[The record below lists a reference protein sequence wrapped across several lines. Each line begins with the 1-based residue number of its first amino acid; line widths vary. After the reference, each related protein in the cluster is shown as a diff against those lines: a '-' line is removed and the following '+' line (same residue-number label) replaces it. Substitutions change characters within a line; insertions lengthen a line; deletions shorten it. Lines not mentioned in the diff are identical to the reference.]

1 MPKSVTEAE
10 VISQRQLAQNVY
22 MLTVCAPKI
31 AYEAEPGMF
40 VMLRIADGAML
51 LRRPLGIADVDLG
64 KGTISII
71 YRQIGGGTKKLTALT
86 SGDCVNTLGP
96 LGSSFTLKAVRPLII
111 GGGLGL
117 APLLYYAKCVEQSD
131 VLMGGRTAS
140 EMFWTSLFK
149 PYVKNLY
156 VTTDDGTMGEQG
168 FAIDMLPQ
176 ILTKNSYDCLIACG
190 PPTMMQLAAKI
201 AKDNDLPCQVSLE
214 RRMACGLG
222 ACLSC
227 SVDMADGRQKKVCQD
242 GPVFWAQEV
251 WA

>member
-1 MPKSVTEAE
+1 M
-10 VISQRQLAQNVY
+10 
-22 MLTVCAPKI
+22 
-31 AYEAEPGMF
+31 
-40 VMLRIADGAML
+40 
-51 LRRPLGIADVDLG
+51 
-64 KGTISII
+64 
-71 YRQIGGGTKKLTALT
+71 
-86 SGDCVNTLGP
+86 
-96 LGSSFTLKAVRPLII
+96 II

-176 ILTKNSYDCLIACG
+176 ILGKNSYDCLIACG

-214 RRMACGLG
+214 VFHARLIWWTGGKRKSAKTGRCFGRRRCGH
-222 ACLSC
+222 
-227 SVDMADGRQKKVCQD
+227 
-242 GPVFWAQEV
+242 E
-251 WA
+251 